1 MGAKHIFEGQKK
13 WKLKKLSYDTDTTV
27 LLDLLLLSW
36 GHYIS
41 INNMSVNN
49 AGLRSQR

>member
-1 MGAKHIFEGQKK
+1 M
-13 WKLKKLSYDTDTTV
+13 WNLKELSYDTDTTI
-27 LLDLLLLSW
+27 LLDLLLFSW

-41 INNMSVNN
+41 IYNMNVKN